1 MEKYSPDKNC
11 IVMTRDEVRAFD
23 SWAINTLGIPG
34 MVLMENAGRSCA
46 ELIKDKLK
54 DVAGPKACPPYSFTL
69 RRATENG
76 LGRRVCIFCG
86 TGNNGGDGYV
96 IARVLINSGFKV
108 VVVVCGDRN
117 KIKGDAKLN
126 LDILE
131 RLGQR
136 IERLNLRDSDIAG
149 QVGAFAADAD
159 MLVDSLFGTGLGGQ
173 LSDEYKQ
180 LIESVNSRNCPILAV
195 DIPSGLDCDSGQPL
209 GAAIR
214 ATYTVTFVAVKKGFT
229 TGSTASLHTGEIFV
243 ASIGVEPAD
252 ETPN

>member
-1 MEKYSPDKNC
+1 MEKYSPDENC
-11 IVMTRDEVRAFD
+11 VVMTRDEVRAFD

-54 DVAGPKACPPYSFTL
+54 DIAGPK
-69 RRATENG
+69 
-76 LGRRVCIFCG
+76 VCIFCG

-136 IERLNLRDSDIAG
+136 IERLNLRAGDIAD
-149 QVGAFAADAD
+149 QVKAFAADAD

-180 LIESVNSRNCPILAV
+180 LIESVNSPGSI
-195 DIPSGLDCDSGQPL
+195 
-209 GAAIR
+209 AIR
-214 ATYTVTFVAVKKGFT
+214 VSRLVQL
-229 TGSTASLHTGEIFV
+229 SERLI
-243 ASIGVEPAD
+243 P
-252 ETPN
+252 